1 MAPPAEASG
10 FCNIESYF
18 MPSHPPSA
26 RTGPAPS
33 EDPRFQVTSGH
44 YEGTRPSAPVA
55 AAVVPLLRVYSHSPF
70 FFWWPVWV
78 TGYIMAL
85 LTYLRGR
92 PEQIKGAG
100 LPQELVHPSSNL
112 GVIFLLTLYLVVL
125 ITSFT
130 LRGLASGMVILAAIL
145 VTVVLAW
152 VGWWDDIFRWFG
164 NLTVHL
170 TLGAYFWFSTLIFLT
185 WIISVFGFD
194 RLSYWEFTPG
204 QLTHKTLF
212 GSGSNSYNTQGMG
225 LEKHRDDI
233 FRHWLIGLG
242 SGDLK
247 IRTSGA
253 TREELNVSNV
263 LFIGSKVAA
272 VQRLIAEVPE
282 GNEGV

>member
-1 MAPPAEASG
+1 
-10 FCNIESYF
+10 
-18 MPSHPPSA
+18 MPLHSSAIPSD
-26 RTGPAPS
+26 
-33 EDPRFQVTSGH
+33 DPRLQDTQGH
-44 YEGTRPSAPVA
+44 HARSAQRTVPGVVA
-55 AAVVPLLRVYSHSPF
+55 VPLFRVYSHSPF

-78 TGYIMAL
+78 TGYVMAL
-85 LTYLRGR
+85 LTYLRGNAE
-92 PEQIKGAG
+92 PIKGAER
-100 LPQELVHPSSNL
+100 LPEFVHPSSNL

-130 LRGLASGMVILAAIL
+130 LRGLASGIVILAAIL

-164 NLTVHL
+164 NLTIHL

-185 WIISVFGFD
+185 WLVSVFGFD

-247 IRTSGA
+247 IRTAGA
-253 TREELNVSNV
+253 TREELHVSNV

-272 VQRLIAEVPE
+272 LQRLIAEVPE
-282 GNEGV
+282 GNEEV